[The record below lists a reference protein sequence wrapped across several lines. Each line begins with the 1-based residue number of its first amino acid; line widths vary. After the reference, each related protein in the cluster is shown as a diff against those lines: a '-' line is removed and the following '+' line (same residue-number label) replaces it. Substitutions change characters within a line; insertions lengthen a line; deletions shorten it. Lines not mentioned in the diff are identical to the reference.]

1 MRAPWAWM
9 PIFASLLG
17 ACLSTRLVNLDHVEP
32 NLPINTADRG
42 WRADVAELLSHYESL
57 RVLEPEDE
65 RLEPLFGGLTT
76 LSYFGADA
84 LPRVLDQ
91 KIPAQ
96 GAAIGRTLQD
106 ACGASDPTALRV
118 RAEGFATSGMPVF
131 TPVWMPLA
139 IDGGAAPAAVSCDEH
154 GRASSPDVFCIFGR
168 MALQP
173 EPGRT
178 LILVV
183 HGMFDSGAQLYVQ
196 RLAATLY
203 GLGHSVLLPDMRDHG
218 DTWRA
223 APQLA
228 TTFGTLEGPDLLGLS
243 SLARRICGAHI
254 RRVGIA
260 AVSGGGLDAL
270 RALTLDREHIL
281 DAGVLAL
288 SPLLD
293 VGKTVSDLSE
303 TADCALT
310 RSVELTWSDDVA
322 IGVAAGLAAVGGAA
336 LVQALHGDRIDGRTA
351 LAGGIAA
358 GTGLAG
364 AVTLDAFLDGG
375 SAACVSQHAIANIV
389 DGALHVRWRTLLGIP
404 GALSPAGER
413 IPAADVTL
421 TDYLRERAQF
431 QALQHGQAL
440 RLFDSRTLARELRAT
455 LAADSSKRTR
465 LLVLGAEDD
474 PMVRVPA
481 LRELAVLTRDMPE
494 VHTHILE
501 HGGHAAMSLVQPTIT
516 RAVIQ
521 RFFSAN

>member
-1 MRAPWAWM
+1 M
-9 PIFASLLG
+9 PLFVGLLS
-17 ACLSTRLVNLDHVEP
+17 ACLSTRLVNLDHVDAHWQGNP
-32 NLPINTADRG
+32 AQRG

-57 RVLEPEDE
+57 RVLAPEDE

-91 KIPAQ
+91 KIPAD
-96 GAAIGRTLQD
+96 GAAVGRSLED
-106 ACGASDPTALRV
+106 ACRASDPAAAQI
-118 RAEGFATSGMPVF
+118 RAQGFATTGIPVF

-139 IDGGAAPAAVSCDEH
+139 ISGGAAPAAVSCDERGH
-154 GRASSPDVFCIFGR
+154 ASSPDAFCVFGR
-168 MALQP
+168 LALQP

-178 LILVV
+178 LIMVV

-228 TTFGTLEGPDLLGLS
+228 TTLGTLEGADLLGLGA
-243 SLARRICGAHI
+243 LARQRCGANMG
-254 RRVGIA
+254 RLGIA

-270 RALTLDREHIL
+270 RALTLDRARNL

-293 VGKTVSDLSE
+293 VGKTLSDLSD
-303 TADCALT
+303 TSDCPLT
-310 RSVELTWSDDVA
+310 RSVELTWPDDIA

-336 LVQALHGDRIDGRTA
+336 LVQALHGDAIDGRTA
-351 LAGGIAA
+351 LAGGIGA
-358 GTGLAG
+358 GTGFLG
-364 AVTLDAFLDGG
+364 AVTLDAFFDGG

-389 DGALHVRWRTLLGIP
+389 DGALHVRWRTLQQIP
-404 GALSPAGER
+404 GALSPAGQR
-413 IPAADVTL
+413 IAAADVTL
-421 TDYLRERAQF
+421 ADYMRERAQF
-431 QALQHGQAL
+431 QALQHGQTL
-440 RLFDSRTLARELRAT
+440 RMFDSRTLVRELRAT
-455 LAADSSKRTR
+455 LAADSGRLTR

-474 PMVRVPA
+474 PMVRAPA
-481 LRELAVLTRDMPE
+481 LRELAALTRDLPQ
-494 VHTHILE
+494 VYTQVFE
-501 HGGHAAMSLVQPTIT
+501 HGGHAGMSLVQPTIS

-521 RFFSAN
+521 RFFSPN